1 MLMSI
6 LTQKD
11 PIREEDGRLGQA
23 DKKLFNRNAVVE
35 SPVKKDTKNLS
46 FRALVILSKKLS
58 LRQFD
63 PSEETHKEAI
73 ERTLLR
79 SNYPRTQFLYE
90 FGVETERL
98 LDSKRF
104 ESDCQ
109 KRNLDPKVVAQH
121 VVFAGDKFIR
131 AVIAKGLVA
140 ALGSTIVS
148 MTKPIFE
155 VSEIEYIL
163 RKQLGLSMGYNGD
176 MGVAVEQKNA

>member
-1 MLMSI
+1 MSNQ
-6 LTQKD
+6 TQKD
-11 PIREEDGRLGQA
+11 PIREADGTAGHA
-23 DKKLFNRNAVVE
+23 YDKMSNRNAVVE
-35 SPVKKDTKNLS
+35 NPVKKDTKNLS

-90 FGVETERL
+90 FGLETERL

-104 ESDCQ
+104 ETDC
-109 KRNLDPKVVAQH
+109 RNRSLDPKVVAQH

-131 AVIAKGLVA
+131 AVIAKGLVV

-155 VSEIEYIL
+155 VSEIEAIL
-163 RKQLGLSMGYNGD
+163 RKQLGLSMGYNGNS
-176 MGVAVEQKNA
+176 GVAVEQKNA